1 MCCKLQFRHLGWELP
16 ERGGGRVRGRR
27 EQQNSRLKR
36 REEGEKAGGF
46 LFYFIFLEDFF
57 NSSGFRGSSPLG
69 PLHPTLV
76 SFFLWFTE
84 VPFCSPGSTP
94 AESAAALP

>member
-1 MCCKLQFRHLGWELP
+1 MCCTLQFRHLGWELP
-16 ERGGGRVRGRR
+16 ERGEG
-27 EQQNSRLKR
+27 E
-36 REEGEKAGGF
+36 REERTTEQSAGEEGGGGENWWF
-46 LFYFIFLEDFF
+46 ILFYFILLEDFF

-76 SFFLWFTE
+76 FFFLWFTE

>member
-1 MCCKLQFRHLGWELP
+1 MCCALQFRHLGWELP
-16 ERGGGRVRGRR
+16 EKRGEGEREERTTEQSPGEEGGG
-27 EQQNSRLKR
+27 
-36 REEGEKAGGF
+36 GESWWF
-46 LFYFIFLEDFF
+46 FYFILFFRRFF